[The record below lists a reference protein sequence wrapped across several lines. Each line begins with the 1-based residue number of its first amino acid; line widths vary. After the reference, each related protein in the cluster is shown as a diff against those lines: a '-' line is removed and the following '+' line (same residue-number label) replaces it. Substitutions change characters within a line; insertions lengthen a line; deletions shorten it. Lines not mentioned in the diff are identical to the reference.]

1 MEDGNYK
8 FAFCIVSLIWIITI
22 AMGSYIL
29 WDINKTLNGM
39 HKTMQDDQI
48 TKYIDAGWMPP
59 LNYFKVKRPVPKKG
73 KDK

>member
-1 MEDGNYK
+1 
-8 FAFCIVSLIWIITI
+8 
-22 AMGSYIL
+22 MGSYIL